1 MQAFVV
7 CERAREIKEQVGAHG
22 VLMGGDLNSDPLSGA
37 AQMIMNGVLG
47 QEDASYQDCWK
58 NLHKMVWGA
67 RGGGGGGGVEG
78 KERGG
83 EGEEEQPPKMVLAGG
98 GMQSVTGLPDFSN

>member
-58 NLHKMVWGA
+58 NLHKMVRQGA
-67 RGGGGGGGVEG
+67 VVVV
-78 KERGG
+78 
-83 EGEEEQPPKMVLAGG
+83 EEEEARIPRGEVAVEVQDIART
-98 GMQSVTGLPDFSN
+98 S